1 MLRVSIGR
9 MNSQPAKSSAFADVG
24 TETPSAKA
32 DDFAGCEFIRRVS
45 FNRWLSHT
53 IKMES
58 VPFMPASSS
67 ARSSRRAPNPSPAE
81 NKPKRRRRKAD
92 DSDNQ
97 IIVPVVPLRGMVAFP
112 AMVLPLFIG
121 RPATIEAVQSAE
133 SKQKLVFLVA
143 QRDEET
149 EEPAASDLYSVGI
162 VGEVMQSLTLPDG
175 NLRVVIEGRGRA
187 TALDYLEDDAHLEAL
202 VSPFEEGVAFDEP
215 ETEALLRHL
224 RDEFENAVNLSKKIP
239 PEAMSSA
246 SEQDQIGPLADLIA
260 SFLELSVAD
269 RQSILEI
276 ADPMERAR
284 ETLGLL
290 SRELR
295 ILELDREIEAQVKEG
310 IGDNQREYFLR
321 ERLRTIQQK
330 LGETDPTFRDAEG
343 LRARVEEAGMPDEV
357 KEKALYELDRLE
369 RMPPIAPEVGSIR
382 SYVELMCDLPWDKRT
397 DDDVDLDH
405 AQEILDNDHYALSKV
420 KERILEF
427 LAVRQLNPT
436 SKGPILCF
444 MGPPGVGKTS
454 IGKSI
459 ATALGREFVR
469 VSVGGVHDEAEI
481 RGHRRT
487 YIGSMPGRIIAA
499 LRRVK
504 SKNPVFLLDEI
515 DKLGH
520 DYRGDPS
527 SALLEALDPEQN
539 NAFADHY
546 LEVPFDLSEVMFIAT
561 GNQLDPIQPAL
572 RDRMEVL
579 TFPGYTENE
588 KLAIAKG
595 FLIPKQLRENG
606 IEERQALFTDE
617 GLAEL
622 LRGYTREAGV
632 RNLEREIGTVCR
644 KVARRYAGVQNRAD
658 REGTLRS
665 FDQIEIK
672 ADNLADFLGPRRFGR
687 DATFDEDEIGVAQGL
702 AWTEVGGE
710 VLAVEVL
717 LTAGMGN
724 TKMTGNLGQVMKE
737 SAEAA
742 MTYARAHAAELG
754 IEADFAARHDAHIHV
769 PSGAVP
775 KDGPSAGVAIA
786 TALVSAMSGRAARKE
801 IAMTGEISLR
811 GHVLTVGGVKEKI
824 LAAHRVGASQIIL
837 PKENERDLSELPKE
851 VRDALQF
858 HLVSRLQ
865 EALDIALYP
874 LLAPDEMVEKIDNS
888 NLSPADKEL
897 LKRSESQPEPDD
909 SDDDTFEIPKLEVQ
923 ELDVEHIETGELSVS
938 DKPKKKRAAKK

>member
-1 MLRVSIGR
+1 
-9 MNSQPAKSSAFADVG
+9 
-24 TETPSAKA
+24 
-32 DDFAGCEFIRRVS
+32 
-45 FNRWLSHT
+45 
-53 IKMES
+53 
-58 VPFMPASSS
+58 MPASSS
-67 ARSSRRAPNPSPAE
+67 ARSPRRASSPPAP
-81 NKPKRRRRKAD
+81 KTKRRRRK
-92 DSDNQ
+92 SDESQ
-97 IIVPVVPLRGMVAFP
+97 ELLAPVVPLRGMVAFP

-121 RPATIEAVQSAE
+121 RAATIEAIQSAE
-133 SKQKLVFLVA
+133 NSEKLVFLVA

-149 EEPAASDLYSVGI
+149 EEPDASDLYEIGI
-162 VGEVMQSLTLPDG
+162 VGEVMQSLKLPDG

-187 TALDYLEDDAHLEAL
+187 RALGFVRDDDHLLAQ
-202 VSPFEEGVAFDEP
+202 VVPFEEGEAPDEP
-215 ETEALLRHL
+215 ETHATLRHL

-239 PEAMSSA
+239 PEAMNSA
-246 SEQDQIGPLADLIA
+246 SEQEDVGALADLVA
-260 SFLELSVAD
+260 SFLELSVSE
-269 RQSILEI
+269 RQGILET
-276 ADPMERAR
+276 ADPIERAR
-284 ETLGLL
+284 AVLGLL
-290 SRELR
+290 SRELQ
-295 ILELDREIEAQVKEG
+295 IMELDREIEAQVKEG

-343 LRARVEEAGMPDEV
+343 LRERVEAAGMPGEA

-369 RMPPIAPEVGSIR
+369 RMPPVAPEVGSIR

-397 DDDVDLDH
+397 EDSLDLD
-405 AQEILDNDHYALSKV
+405 ASQETLDADHYALGKI
-420 KERILEF
+420 KERIIEF
-427 LAVRQLNPT
+427 LAVRQLNPE

-504 SKNPVFLLDEI
+504 TKNPVFLLDEI

-539 NAFADHY
+539 RAFTDHY

-561 GNQLDPIQPAL
+561 GNLLDPIQPAL

-588 KLAIAKG
+588 KRAIATG
-595 FLIPKQLRENG
+595 FLIPKQVRENG
-606 IEERQALFTDE
+606 ISDDEIAFSDE
-617 GLAEL
+617 GLGEL
-622 LRGYTREAGV
+622 IRGYTREAGV

-644 KVARRYAGVQNRAD
+644 KVARRVAQEQSRARKND
-658 REGTLRS
+658 EDVPRFERVEVLPG
-665 FDQIEIK
+665 
-672 ADNLADFLGPRRFGR
+672 NLDDFLGPRRFSR
-687 DATFDEDEIGVAQGL
+687 DLAFERDEIGVAQGL

-710 VLAVEVL
+710 VLPIEVL
-717 LTAGMGN
+717 LTAGVGN
-724 TKMTGNLGQVMKE
+724 SKMTGNLGQVMKE

-742 MTYARAHAAELG
+742 MTYARAHAMELG
-754 IEADFAARHDAHIHV
+754 IEADFAGKHDAHIHV

-801 IAMTGEISLR
+801 VAMTGEISLR
-811 GHVLTVGGVKEKI
+811 GHVLPVGGVKEKI
-824 LAAHRVGASQIIL
+824 LAAHRVGASEIIL
-837 PKENERDLSELPKE
+837 PLENERDLSELPSE
-851 VRDALQF
+851 VREALRF
-858 HLVSRLQ
+858 HPVSRLN
-865 EALDIALYP
+865 EALAIALYP
-874 LLAPDEMVEKIDNS
+874 IEVPEKMLEKIEQT
-888 NLSPADKEL
+888 NLSDADKEL
-897 LKRSESQPEPDD
+897 LKRSQSEPEPESREGDD
-909 SDDDTFEIPKLEVQ
+909 EFEIPKLKVE
-923 ELDVEHIETGELSVS
+923 ELDVEHIDTSELNVM
-938 DKPKKKRAAKK
+938 DGKAKVRKKGTMKK

>member
-1 MLRVSIGR
+1 
-9 MNSQPAKSSAFADVG
+9 
-24 TETPSAKA
+24 
-32 DDFAGCEFIRRVS
+32 
-45 FNRWLSHT
+45 
-53 IKMES
+53 
-58 VPFMPASSS
+58 MPASSS
-67 ARSSRRAPNPSPAE
+67 ARSPRRTPDSPSTP
-81 NKPKRRRRKAD
+81 KSKRRRKGSRGGDQLLA
-92 DSDNQ
+92 
-97 IIVPVVPLRGMVAFP
+97 PVVPLRGMVAFP

-121 RPATIEAVQSAE
+121 RPATIDAISSAE
-133 SKQKLVFLVA
+133 QEERLVFLVA
-143 QRDEET
+143 QRDEDI
-149 EEPAASDLYSVGI
+149 EEPTPEDLHSVGI
-162 VGEVMQSLTLPDG
+162 VGEIMQSLTLPDG

-187 TALDYLEDDAHLEAL
+187 RALDFVEGGNHLVAR
-202 VSPFEEGVAFDEP
+202 VVPFEESDAPDEP

-246 SEQDQIGPLADLIA
+246 GDQEDIGGLSDLIA
-260 SFLELSVAD
+260 SFLELSVEE
-269 RQSILEI
+269 RQMILEC

-284 ETLGLL
+284 EVMAML
-290 SRELR
+290 SRELH

-343 LRARVEEAGMPDEV
+343 LRERVELAGMPEEA

-369 RMPPIAPEVGSIR
+369 RMPPVAPEVGSIR
-382 SYVELMCDLPWDKRT
+382 NYVELMCDLPWDKRT
-397 DDDVDLDH
+397 QDSSDLDH
-405 AQEILDNDHYALSKV
+405 AQETLDNDHYALGKV

-427 LAVRQLNPT
+427 LAVRQLNPE

-459 ATALGREFVR
+459 ATALGREFIR

-504 SKNPVFLLDEI
+504 TKNPVFLLDEI

-539 NAFADHY
+539 KAFADHY

-561 GNQLDPIQPAL
+561 GNLLDPIQPAL

-595 FLIPKQLRENG
+595 FLIPKQIKENG
-606 IEERQALFTDE
+606 ITDEQISFSDE

-622 LRGYTREAGV
+622 ARGYTREAGV

-644 KVARRYAGVQNRAD
+644 KVARRFAQAQSRARKAKAKKVEFD
-658 REGTLRS
+658 LVRIEEG
-665 FDQIEIK
+665 
-672 ADNLADFLGPRRFGR
+672 NLNEFLGPRRFSR
-687 DATFDEDEIGVAQGL
+687 DLIFEKDEIGVAQGL

-710 VLAVEVL
+710 VLPIEVL
-717 LTAGMGN
+717 LTVGMGN
-724 TKMTGNLGQVMKE
+724 SKMTGNLGQVMKE
-737 SAEAA
+737 SGDAA
-742 MTYARAHAAELG
+742 MTYARAHALELG

-786 TALVSAMSGRAARKE
+786 TALVSAMSGRPARKE
-801 IAMTGEISLR
+801 VAMTGEISLR
-811 GHVLTVGGVKEKI
+811 GHVMPVGGVKEKI
-824 LAAHRVGASQIIL
+824 LAAHRVGASEIIL
-837 PKENERDLSELPKE
+837 PHENERDLAELPDE
-851 VRDALQF
+851 VRDALKF
-858 HLVSRLQ
+858 HLVTRLN
-865 EALDIALYP
+865 EALNIALYP
-874 LLAPDEMVEKIDNS
+874 IEAPDALIENIEKSD
-888 NLSPADKEL
+888 LSDADKEL
-897 LKRSESQPEPDD
+897 LKRSESESEPKPN
-909 SDDDTFEIPKLEVQ
+909 DDDTFEIPKLEVQ
-923 ELDVEHIETGELSVS
+923 ELEVEHIETGELSVN
-938 DKPKKKRAAKK
+938 DGKAKPKKKRVTKK